1 MPQSAASTTR
11 PKSRSL
17 RDRCKTSGAEQLRR
31 HADRFRKDAGK
42 SVASAPPL
50 PLRFFYPLPNPKN
63 RASSFPRA
71 GDDMTSLTDRRNE
84 TRVNVRIP
92 LRFKLIG
99 NQTAVEHL
107 AESENV
113 SQRGVFMWTAYPLKI
128 GAQVELRLKMPN
140 EISGVP

>member
-1 MPQSAASTTR
+1 
-11 PKSRSL
+11 
-17 RDRCKTSGAEQLRR
+17 
-31 HADRFRKDAGK
+31 
-42 SVASAPPL
+42 
-50 PLRFFYPLPNPKN
+50 
-63 RASSFPRA
+63 
-71 GDDMTSLTDRRNE
+71 MTSLTDRRNE

-113 SQRGVFMWTAYPLKI
+113 SQRGVFMWTAYPLKM

-140 EISGVP
+140 EISGVPPSEVLCTARVIRIQESDSGGLLGVGLQIERYHATGERERWAS